1 MCKKLVGEMMLPK
14 KPGSAEKVSNE
25 IPMLPR
31 RVPQIFFKL
40 LNVSYGDRSDG
51 LRHL

>member
-1 MCKKLVGEMMLPK
+1 MQKACWEDDAGKKA
-14 KPGSAEKVSNE
+14 GSAEKVSNE